1 VSAATQVNVVVSRHC
16 DDDYADDDVFLTCL
30 AGCVS
35 SNTGE
40 HCYRHCD
47 DDYDDDDVFL
57 TCLVLSAHDEIRVR
71 VIDIRLISTSQ
82 PGVIHHTYVSCL
94 SGGCSGHSLCVS
106 QCCLSYDASSDPIK
120 SPEIYSQLSW
130 SVLESR
136 RNRILIFEVLE
147 IALSGPATWLNI
159 DVFQIWQY

>member
-1 VSAATQVNVVVSRHC
+1 MNVVVSRHC

-136 RNRILIFEVLE
+136 ETEF
-147 IALSGPATWLNI
+147 
-159 DVFQIWQY
+159 

>member
-1 VSAATQVNVVVSRHC
+1 MMMTTMSFSPVLLGCVSSNTGECCCRHC

-57 TCLVLSAHDEIRVR
+57 TCLVLSARDEIRVR

-136 RNRILIFEVLE
+136 ETEF
-147 IALSGPATWLNI
+147 
-159 DVFQIWQY
+159 